1 MTDLH
6 VHTVFC
12 DGHDTP
18 EEMVNG
24 AVEKGLEKLG
34 IVVHSYVPFDPE
46 SCVAPENVEDFI
58 FEVAELKK
66 KYKDIIDISCGI
78 ELDVFSTQDTSPF
91 DYVIGSVHYLKHGD
105 KYISVDETPEM
116 LADMIDKY
124 YGGDFYACAEDYF
137 ATVALWAQKKP
148 DIDIIGHF
156 DLIKK
161 FRSIIP
167 FDPENPRYK
176 AAWQSAAD
184 GLLKLHVPFEV
195 NTGGI
200 SRGWL
205 KEPYP
210 SAEIAS
216 YIKAR
221 GGQLILSSDAHRKE
235 DIAFGFERIDL

>member
-18 EEMVNG
+18 EEMVKS
-24 AVEKGLEKLG
+24 AIAKGLTKLG
-34 IVVHSYVPFDPE
+34 IVVHSHVPFDPE
-46 SCVAPENVEDFI
+46 SCIALDRVDDFV
-58 FEVAELKK
+58 FEVSELKK
-66 KYKDIIDISCGI
+66 KYAAEIDISCGI
-78 ELDVFSTQDTSPF
+78 ELDIFSTQDTSPF
-91 DYVIGSVHYLKHGD
+91 DYVIGSVHYLKHD
-105 KYISVDETPEM
+105 DRYISVDETPEM
-116 LADMIDKY
+116 LTGMIDRY

-137 ATVALWAQKKP
+137 ATVAKWAQKKP
-148 DIDIIGHF
+148 DIIGHF

-161 FRSIIP
+161 FSRIIP

-184 GLLKLHVPFEV
+184 ELLKLGVPFEV

-205 KEPYP
+205 TEPYP
-210 SAEIAS
+210 SDEIAG
-216 YIKAR
+216 YIKSR
-221 GGQLILSSDAHRKE
+221 GGKLILSSDAHRKE
-235 DIAFGFERIDL
+235 DIAFGFEKYNK